1 MNPKTY
7 QDLMPEVAYSSALDY
22 IVFTCVDIAFL
33 YGDRLLLAKRNHY
46 PRKSWWI
53 IGGRM
58 VAGETPIQTAQRKA
72 SEEAQLHHLAAE
84 RFQYIGVYSTSFAFR
99 EQAPMHHGSHSVN
112 LTYQVTLSESETQLL
127 QLTSSEY
134 DSNYQWIRLEQ
145 ISELAD
151 PHSPLD
157 QALLQIAQ
165 DLRIS

>member
-1 MNPKTY
+1 
-7 QDLMPEVAYSSALDY
+7 MPEAAYSSALDH

-58 VAGETPIQTAQRKA
+58 VAGETPIESAQRKS
-72 SEEAQLHHLAAE
+72 SEEAQLHHLTAE

-99 EQAPMHHGSHSVN
+99 EQAPIHHGSHSVN
-112 LTYQVTLSESETQLL
+112 LTYQVTLSQPETQLL

-134 DSNYQWIRLEQ
+134 DSNYQWVNLDQ
-145 ISELAD
+145 IGKLIN
-151 PHSPLD
+151 PNSPLD
-157 QALLQIAQ
+157 QALLRIVQ
-165 DLRIS
+165 DLRSS